1 MSEIIMEK
9 LVITTRCINKN
20 LLFEKIMKQPIL
32 ILILL
37 SMSILCQ
44 GQSIKLGFQAS
55 PQLSWMKST
64 NPDITNQQSMLGLK
78 YGLEADLFLLKVPRY
93 CLNTGIFITNHSFK
107 ARYNLDSPIVLND
120 ISISSPVSIQY
131 KLNYIEIPLDIK
143 LRSDQFYRL
152 TYYGQF
158 GITNL
163 VNISASA
170 VSTDAKLNG
179 SNISESIRMFNMGMI
194 MGGGVEYDVGGNT
207 ALNCGIQYTNYFID
221 ATTIK
226 NLDEKTTIKNL
237 RLVIGVM
244 F

>member
-64 NPDITNQQSMLGLK
+64 NIDITNQQSRLGIK

-93 CLNTGIFITNHSFK
+93 SLNTGLCPESF
-107 ARYNLDSPIVLND
+107 AECDSRRISTISRLSLSANV
-120 ISISSPVSIQY
+120 SISLTCESMDRTCFSSDSV
-131 KLNYIEIPLDIK
+131 L
-143 LRSDQFYRL
+143 LRAYS
-152 TYYGQF
+152 TYLIF
-158 GITNL
+158 SMGITW
-163 VNISASA
+163 
-170 VSTDAKLNG
+170 
-179 SNISESIRMFNMGMI
+179 
-194 MGGGVEYDVGGNT
+194 GNP
-207 ALNCGIQYTNYFID
+207 I
-221 ATTIK
+221 
-226 NLDEKTTIKNL
+226 
-237 RLVIGVM
+237 RLVVSWFSMPPLMTEPQVVHSYAELEKRSILVDSFTDHLISDM
-244 F
+244 VLD

>member
-1 MSEIIMEK
+1 MKRPII
-9 LVITTRCINKN
+9 
-20 LLFEKIMKQPIL
+20 

-37 SMSILCQ
+37 SLSIISR
-44 GQSIKLGFQAS
+44 GQSSTVVDQEKFLKLGFQAS

-64 NPDITNQQSMLGLK
+64 NTSIVNVQSRAGIR
-78 YGLEADLFLLKVPRY
+78 YGLEADFFLLGVPRY
-93 CLNTGIFITNHSFK
+93 CLNTGLFISYHSFK
-107 ARYNLDSPIVLND
+107 AQYNLENPIFLND
-120 ISISSPVSIQY
+120 LSLTTPVAIQY
-131 KLNYIEIPLDIK
+131 KLNYLEIPLDIK

-163 VNISASA
+163 INISATAIS
-170 VSTDAKLNG
+170 SDLKLNG
-179 SNISESIRMFNMGMI
+179 SNVSESIRLYNMGML

-207 ALNCGIQYTNYFID
+207 AINCGIQFINYFLD
-221 ATTIK
+221 ATSIK
-226 NLDEKTTIKNL
+226 NLAEKTKINSL